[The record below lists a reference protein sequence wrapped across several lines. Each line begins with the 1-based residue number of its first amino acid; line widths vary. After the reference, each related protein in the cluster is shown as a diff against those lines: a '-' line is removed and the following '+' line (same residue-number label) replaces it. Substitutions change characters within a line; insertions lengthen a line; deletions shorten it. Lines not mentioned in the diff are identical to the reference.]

1 MSIGKFNIVLVGNS
15 KVGKTSFLQRNLTRD
30 FNLSTRRAKRNLLGD
45 FIPTTFHLT
54 FETEQGVVEF
64 EVIECDDSNLPLEFD
79 ASAAILMF
87 DVTNKE
93 SYNHLGYWRDTV
105 FDHFG
110 ELSTIVCG
118 NKADVEPR
126 VVTPKMIKFHRENGM
141 LYFDVSAKSGLNIEE
156 PFLCLA
162 NHLTKFF

>member
-30 FNLSTRRAKRNLLGD
+30 FNLSTRRAKRNLLGE

-110 ELSTIVCG
+110 ELSTIG
-118 NKADVEPR
+118 LIKMYFSLLERMYASMHKISI
-126 VVTPKMIKFHRENGM
+126 VTTTPINTTCFIY
-141 LYFDVSAKSGLNIEE
+141 LIFI
-156 PFLCLA
+156 
-162 NHLTKFF
+162 